1 MIFSIGD
8 HVEMIKSGQKTQ
20 TRRQSGFYKVGKT
33 YSIQPGRG
41 KKGIADGRILITGKK
56 GERQFLHW
64 ISSEDAWDEGQ
75 YMPLEFERL
84 YRRIYHKW
92 VARYAYTFKF
102 IPSAREEVKIN
113 E

>member
-8 HVEMIKSGQKTQ
+8 HIEMIKSGQKTQ

-41 KKGIADGRILITGKK
+41 KKGIADGRILITEKK

-64 ISSEDAWDEGQ
+64 VSSEDAWDEGQ

-84 YRRIYHKW
+84 YRRIYHRW
-92 VARYAYTFKF
+92 VARYVYTFKF
-102 IPSAREEVKIN
+102 IPSAREEVIN
-113 E
+113 IE